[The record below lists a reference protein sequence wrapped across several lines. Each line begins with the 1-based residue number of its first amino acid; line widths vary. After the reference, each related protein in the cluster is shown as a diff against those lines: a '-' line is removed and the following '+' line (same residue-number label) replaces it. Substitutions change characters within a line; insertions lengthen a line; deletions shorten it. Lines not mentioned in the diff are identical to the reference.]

1 MDTLLLTRTEVQSLL
16 DPLELHQ
23 SLEAAFASYSLNR
36 HIPAQRA
43 RSILPQDN
51 TSVMLLF
58 PGLISNIPAYT
69 VKDHAK
75 FPSQSPSIKGVI
87 NLHDLE
93 TGQLLAIMDSSYI
106 TAVRTGLSGAIGTHL
121 LARKDAKNV
130 AIIGAGVQGTLQ
142 LRSLNCFREISGVFV
157 YDTTLE
163 KAVSFARN
171 MTEELN
177 IPFTICNSVEEA
189 INDSDIIISATWSR
203 EPFLF
208 SSMVKKGV
216 HITTLG
222 PDEPGKCEVSAELI
236 EKSIFVCD
244 DRGLA
249 VQMGAIGGVGL
260 TEDNIYAEI
269 GEVITSE
276 KLGRTNDDQ
285 FTIYGSVGL
294 AFQDL
299 VGAWHVYQ
307 KAKQLNRGRYINF
320 LG

>member
-16 DPLELHQ
+16 DPLELRP
-23 SLEAAFASYSLNR
+23 SLEAAFASYSLTR

-58 PGLISNIPAYT
+58 PGLVSNIPAYT

-93 TGQLLAIMDSSYI
+93 TGQLLAIMDSTYI
-106 TAVRTGLSGAIGTHL
+106 TAVRTGLSGALGTHL
-121 LARKDAKNV
+121 LARTHAKNV
-130 AIIGAGVQGTLQ
+130 AIIGAGVQGTIQ
-142 LRSLNCFREISGVFV
+142 LRSLNYFREISNVFV
-157 YDTTLE
+157 YDTSLE
-163 KAVSFARN
+163 KAASFVKN
-171 MTEELN
+171 MTEALK
-177 IPFTICNSVEEA
+177 IPITICNSVEEA
-189 INDSDIIISATWSR
+189 IHDSDIIISATWAT

-244 DRGLA
+244 DRDLA
-249 VQMGAIGGVGL
+249 IQMGAIGGVGL
-260 TEDNIYAEI
+260 KENNIHAEI
-269 GEVITSE
+269 GEVIAN
-276 KLGRTNDDQ
+276 KKPGRTNDDQ

-299 VGAWHVYQ
+299 VAVWHVYQ
-307 KAKQLNRGRYINF
+307 RAKQLNQGRYINF